1 MVNYREIIRL
11 KCLNHSKS
19 QIATSLHCSR
29 NTVTEVCDL
38 AEQKG
43 LLVWP
48 LSDELT
54 DTDIRKLLYPGRVAE
69 SGRKML
75 DYAYMHKELA
85 KPGVTLTLLW
95 SEYCER
101 CEAEKAIPYQYTQ
114 FCDYYKAFVYK
125 TKATMR
131 IKRKPGELLEVDW
144 AGNTLTVTDSITGED
159 IKAYVFVATLPCSLY
174 SYAEA
179 FPSMVTENWI
189 TAHIHAYQF
198 FGGATRILVPDNL

>member
-11 KCLNHSKS
+11 RCLDHSKS
-19 QIATSLHCSR
+19 QIATSLRCSR
-29 NTVTEVCDL
+29 NTVTEVCNL

-43 LLVWP
+43 LLIWP

-54 DTDIRKLLYPGRVAE
+54 DTEIRSILYPGRVAD
-69 SGRKML
+69 SGRKMP
-75 DYAYMHKELA
+75 DYAYLHKELA

-95 SEYCER
+95 SEYCEQ

-114 FCDYYKAFVYK
+114 FCDHYKAFVYK

-144 AGNTLTVTDSITGED
+144 AICNALHL
-159 IKAYVFVATLPCSLY
+159 AQYVKPKY
-174 SYAEA
+174 
-179 FPSMVTENWI
+179 M
-189 TAHIHAYQF
+189 
-198 FGGATRILVPDNL
+198 